1 MNLILLG
8 APGAGKGTQGALLAG
23 RIGAHK
29 LATGDLLREAVRA
42 GSELGRRAK
51 SYMDAGELVPDA
63 LILDLVRDTLAQG
76 DSDPKAI
83 FDGFPRTVP
92 QAESL
97 NAMLRELGTPLDGV
111 VVIDVPEEKIVQ
123 RMSGRRTCSDC
134 GRIYN
139 LHTDPPAQRD
149 VCDVCGGKLT
159 QRVDDHEETVRHRL
173 SVYRE
178 ATEPLIA
185 FYENSSIPVH
195 RVDGDRPVEQV
206 QSKIL
211 GRLGR

>member
-1 MNLILLG
+1 MNLVLLG
-8 APGAGKGTQGALLAG
+8 APGAGKGTQGALLAE

-29 LATGDLLREAVRA
+29 LATGDLLRAAVRA

-51 SYMDAGELVPDA
+51 AYMDAGELVPDA
-63 LILDLVRDTLAQG
+63 LILDLVRDTLAGG
-76 DSDPKAI
+76 DSNGNAI

-97 NAMLRELGTPLDGV
+97 NGMLRELDTPLDAV
-111 VVIDVPEEKIVQ
+111 LVIDVPEEKIVQ
-123 RMSGRRTCSDC
+123 RMSGRRTCANC

-139 LHTDPPAQRD
+139 LHTDPPTRSQ
-149 VCDVCGGKLT
+149 VCDVCGGMLT
-159 QRVDDHEETVRHRL
+159 QRADDREETVRHRL

-185 FYENSSIPVH
+185 FYEMSDAPVH
-195 RVDGDRPVEQV
+195 RVDGDQPVEQV
-206 QSKIL
+206 QSQIL
-211 GRLGR
+211 ERLGR